1 MTTPL
6 FTLHQLNGLA
16 KSAAQSALEEQVH
29 QWTYHKDNLA
39 EYYQAFGLSYYEDQT
54 LEAKDIVEYCEFA
67 GGFSEWIEI
76 LEWLIGFSIN
86 LRFDLKTRD
95 IAWDDSE
102 VTEPTEKGIYQL
114 ITFETKEDE
123 ILEYPVYSEDL
134 AFFHQHEETL
144 FNLLDRIQSEIG
156 SVLAR
161 IDHSLEIAYQEL
173 NYELE
178 EGKALFN
185 EAGNFVCLSE

>member
-1 MTTPL
+1 MLKIIFP
-6 FTLHQLNGLA
+6 
-16 KSAAQSALEEQVH
+16 
-29 QWTYHKDNLA
+29 
-39 EYYQAFGLSYYEDQT
+39 
-54 LEAKDIVEYCEFA
+54 IP
-67 GGFSEWIEI
+67 
-76 LEWLIGFSIN
+76 
-86 LRFDLKTRD
+86 FDLKTRE